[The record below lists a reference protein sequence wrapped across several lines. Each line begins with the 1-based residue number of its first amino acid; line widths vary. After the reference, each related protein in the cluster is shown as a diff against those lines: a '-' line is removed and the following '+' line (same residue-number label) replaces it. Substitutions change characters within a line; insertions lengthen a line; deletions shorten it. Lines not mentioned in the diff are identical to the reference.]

1 MSPGGPGSPGTP
13 GGPFADVLFPRV
25 RDVIVQAMRTSM
37 QTSMQTSTKASP
49 SGADSTSADS
59 TNTDS
64 TSAGSTSAGSSR
76 PAKPQAKPQA
86 KSRAPPPPPPSP
98 PFVSLD
104 ATVLDAATAMVLSGG
119 RGVMVMDMDMDLER
133 GGRSS
138 ASNSGASAS
147 KVGGA
152 REGSGGSGGS
162 GGARRD
168 GEEEG
173 MAKGSEDEVAK
184 VAEVAEG
191 GVKLRRLAGL
201 FTTQDLVRRVIS
213 RGRGMDDTLVREVMT
228 PEPECIHGNSS
239 ILDALHVM
247 LQVRAIM

>member
-1 MSPGGPGSPGTP
+1 
-13 GGPFADVLFPRV
+13 
-25 RDVIVQAMRTSM
+25 
-37 QTSMQTSTKASP
+37 
-49 SGADSTSADS
+49 
-59 TNTDS
+59 
-64 TSAGSTSAGSSR
+64 
-76 PAKPQAKPQA
+76 
-86 KSRAPPPPPPSP
+86 
-98 PFVSLD
+98 
-104 ATVLDAATAMVLSGG
+104 
-119 RGVMVMDMDMDLER
+119 MVMDMDMDGER
-133 GGRSS
+133 GGRAS

-168 GEEEG
+168 RGEEEG
-173 MAKGSEDEVAK
+173 MAKGSKDEVAK

-247 LQVRAIM
+247 LQVRSIM